1 MGFQKTAE
9 ISLFCPRTVRGQ
21 TLIMLRT
28 LPRGVHRRYD
38 SALKCL
44 AERDTQTE
52 PDTCSDRHI
61 NPIRGVRVD
70 LGRPQSNYYQDTC
83 AMIHPERTKRV
94 PRVMR
99 YDALRFTCASLYPLG
114 YDPRLSEV
122 TTSIPEPIVLPLFN
136 NGDLVIS
143 LFYKIRSHTS

>member
-1 MGFQKTAE
+1 MHYHGL
-9 ISLFCPRTVRGQ
+9 SMDSPRTE
-21 TLIMLRT
+21 TT
-28 LPRGVHRRYD
+28 LPRDVHRRYD

-83 AMIHPERTKRV
+83 MMIHPEQQGRV
-94 PRVMR
+94 AVSDTPATTV
-99 YDALRFTCASLYPLG
+99 SVIN
-114 YDPRLSEV
+114 RLAA
-122 TTSIPEPIVLPLFN
+122 
-136 NGDLVIS
+136 
-143 LFYKIRSHTS
+143 IRNFS